1 MSINRKGKISMEN
14 KFKFKDNPTL
24 QRIVYAAVI
33 VILCVSALVL
43 GIVAAASKSKDN
55 TPPIDEPPI
64 GNEGGDNGGGNEETP
79 DGGNETPTP
88 QKPLAFVS
96 PVVGTVTKHHDL
108 DTPVFSLTLGA
119 WKIHSGIDIETEE
132 GAVVYAAED
141 GTISK
146 IYNDPMLGY
155 TVEITHRDNIVTRY
169 SCLDEK
175 DIGMIAVG
183 DVVVSGDR
191 IGTVGDS
198 SVSEMADEAHLHFSM
213 LVGGVAVN
221 PLDYI
226 TEDSQSASLGIT
238 VEK

>member
-1 MSINRKGKISMEN
+1 MES
-14 KFKFKDNPTL
+14 KFKFKDNPTI
-24 QRIVYAAVI
+24 QRVVYAAVI
-33 VILCVSALVL
+33 FILCLSAIVI

-55 TPPIDEPPI
+55 APPIDEPPI
-64 GNEGGDNGGGNEETP
+64 EGEGGENEGENEQNPGNEE
-79 DGGNETPTP
+79 ETPKP
-88 QKPLAFVS
+88 EKPLAFVS
-96 PVVGTVTKHHDL
+96 PVVGTVTKFHDL

-132 GAVVYAAED
+132 GAGVYAAED

-155 TVEITHRDNIVTRY
+155 TVEITHRDGIVTRY
-169 SCLDEK
+169 SCLSDG
-175 DIGMIAVG
+175 DIGMISVG
-183 DVVVSGDR
+183 DTVVSGDR
-191 IGTVGDS
+191 IGTVGDT

-226 TEDSQSASLGIT
+226 TEDSQSASLGI
-238 VEK
+238 VKEN